1 MSKPR
6 FIIGVVILLL
16 VCVVGGASYLYLRP
30 DSSSSAGSGKATS
43 SSEITEIKC
52 AGGSEKTALMA
63 DPEVTKVL
71 ADKYHLKLEFVPM
84 GSYSQVQMPT
94 DDIKK
99 GGYNCLWPSSASAQR
114 IFEADHLGQFSGYRA
129 QTVLQSPEVVYS
141 GPEATAALQRAKV
154 VTKVDNHYEFD
165 IKTFLLDHATK
176 STTWQKLK
184 AGNLAGPVRIRST
197 DARSS
202 NSGFTM
208 MQLELTILATKDS
221 TSAPTLAQAK
231 AVLPQMRQL
240 YATSGLQAASSENG
254 FSQWLTQGGEYAAP
268 LFAGYENQ
276 IIQLAATN
284 SNSKEILKDVT
295 VLYPSPTIYSDH
307 PILALDTDGRRL
319 ISAMRDD
326 EIQKIAW
333 KKYGFRS
340 TTNAGINTTST
351 FKDLPLAS
359 RVRTIPATNADV
371 TQALMSC
378 LTDAKKCS

>member
-1 MSKPR
+1 M
-6 FIIGVVILLL
+6 
-16 VCVVGGASYLYLRP
+16 
-30 DSSSSAGSGKATS
+30 
-43 SSEITEIKC
+43 
-52 AGGSEKTALMA
+52 
-63 DPEVTKVL
+63 
-71 ADKYHLKLEFVPM
+71 
-84 GSYSQVQMPT
+84 
-94 DDIKK
+94 
-99 GGYNCLWPSSASAQR
+99 
-114 IFEADHLGQFSGYRA
+114 
-129 QTVLQSPEVVYS
+129 
-141 GPEATAALQRAKV
+141 QRAKV

-221 TSAPTLAQAK
+221 TSSPTLAQAK

-307 PILALDTDGRRL
+307 PILALDTDGWRL

-351 FKDLPLAS
+351 FNDLPLAS

>member
-16 VCVVGGASYLYLRP
+16 VCVVGGASYLYLQP
-30 DSSSSAGSGKATS
+30 DSSSSTGGGKAKTS
-43 SSEITEIKC
+43 SSEVTQIKC
-52 AGGSEKTALMA
+52 AGGSEKTELMA

-71 ADKYHLKLEFVPM
+71 ADKYHLKLDFVPM
-84 GSYSQVQMPT
+84 GSYSQVQMST

-99 GGYNCLWPSSASAQR
+99 AGFNCLWPSSASAQR
-114 IFEADHLGQFSGYRA
+114 IFEADHRGQFSGYRA

-141 GPEATAALQRAKV
+141 GPQATAALQRAKL
-154 VTKVDNHYEFD
+154 VTKVDDHHEFD

-176 STTWQKLK
+176 DTTWQKLK

-208 MQLELTILATKDS
+208 MQLELTILATKDN
-221 TSAPTLAQAK
+221 TSSPTLAQSK

-240 YATSGLQAASSENG
+240 YETSGLQAASSENG
-254 FSQWLTQGGEYAAP
+254 FGQWLTQGGEYAARCSP
-268 LFAGYENQ
+268 GTRTRSSSWQPPTRTRRRSSRTSRCCTPARRSTQ
-276 IIQLAATN
+276 IT
-284 SNSKEILKDVT
+284 
-295 VLYPSPTIYSDH
+295 
-307 PILALDTDGRRL
+307 LDTDGRKL
-319 ISAMRDD
+319 INAMRDN
-326 EIQKIAW
+326 EIQTIAW

-351 FKDLPLAS
+351 IKDLPLAS

-371 TQALMSC
+371 TSALLAC